1 MKIPR
6 HPVIVALFATVAL
19 SCSLN
24 PVNHRPQLVL
34 TSKKTERALGEQ
46 QAAKIEATI
55 GVVKDNAL
63 ADYVETIGER
73 LIAQAPTEGFDFHF
87 HVVNMKEPNAFA
99 LPGGH
104 IYVSRGILA
113 LANSEDEL
121 AGVIGHEIAHVIGR
135 HTGARITL
143 GAPLKIITGIGSAV
157 TGRISST
164 VGNLIGAVGGITE
177 GLLLSPY
184 DRQQERRA
192 DRYGLE
198 LAAAAGWNPA
208 ALAEILHRLELE
220 EEMTG
225 HTSRGFGFFDSHPR
239 TPERVHNTTVLA
251 SELKQADRA
260 PIAATQRAFLDKLDG
275 LTVGDDPAAGVFA
288 EELFIQPD
296 MGFAIQ
302 FPKGWKT
309 ANGDTQVIA
318 ASPDEQALAVLQI
331 AGKGSDPS
339 AVARAVAKH
348 LGIDSD
354 TLTHDVNI
362 NGLSAVR
369 SRRIRGTSGRQEV
382 ALEATW
388 IAYDGNVYQ
397 IISATTPDK
406 ADTFHDDA
414 LRTAHSFR
422 AATSADLARV
432 KITRVRIREARGG
445 ETVAA
450 FVDRTGSAWDTE
462 AVAIANSVEKDAIIH
477 DGTPVKVAIVE
488 AYQPH

>member
-1 MKIPR
+1 MKFPR
-6 HPVIVALFATVAL
+6 HPVTLVLYAAVAL
-19 SCSLN
+19 SCSFN
-24 PVNHRPQLVL
+24 PVNRTPQLVL

-55 GVVKDNAL
+55 GVVKDKVL
-63 ADYVETIGER
+63 ADYVESIGTR
-73 LIAQAPTEGFDFHF
+73 LIALAPTEGFDFHF

-104 IYVSRGILA
+104 IYISRGILS
-113 LANSEDEL
+113 LANSEDEV

-135 HTGARITL
+135 HTGGRITL
-143 GAPLKIITGIGSAV
+143 GAPLKIVTGIGSAV

-192 DRYGLE
+192 DHYGLE
-198 LAAAAGWNPA
+198 LAAAAGWDPA

-220 EEMTG
+220 EEMMSR
-225 HTSRGFGFFDSHPR
+225 TSRGFAFFDSHPR
-239 TPERVHNTTVLA
+239 TPERVRNTSA
-251 SELKQADRA
+251 HARELKQADA
-260 PIAATQRAFLDKLDG
+260 TPIAETQLAFLDKLDG
-275 LTVGDDPAAGVFA
+275 LIVGDDPAAGVFD

-318 ASPDEQALAVLQI
+318 ASPDEQAVTVLEI
-331 AGKGSDPS
+331 AGKGSDPG

-348 LGIDSD
+348 RGINSD
-354 TLTHDVNI
+354 TLTRDINI
-362 NGLSAVR
+362 NGLPAVR
-369 SRRIRGTSGRQEV
+369 SRRIQGSSGRQRV
-382 ALEATW
+382 TLEATW
-388 IAYDGNVYQ
+388 IAFDGNVYQ
-397 IISATTPDK
+397 IINATTPDK

-422 AATSADLARV
+422 EATPADLARV
-432 KITRVRIREARGG
+432 KVTRIRIREARGG

-450 FVDRTGSAWDTE
+450 FVDRTGSAWAAE
-462 AVAIANSVEKDAIIH
+462 AVAIANGVELDAIID
-477 DGTPVKVAIVE
+477 DGTRMKVAVEE
-488 AYQPH
+488 AYQPR